1 MPDPKSLPPP
11 ETVAAIRALFF
22 VRLAEINRHLN
33 QSLAELTVKI
43 DEQNDNGCLGLLVYI
58 ENRIQAMHNILLVF
72 REHFGG

>member
-11 ETVAAIRALFF
+11 ETVAAIRTIFF
-22 VRLAEINRHLN
+22 ARLAEINRDLN
-33 QSLAELTVKI
+33 QALAEFTLKI
-43 DEQNDNGCLGLLVYI
+43 DERNDNGCLGLLVYI